1 MALVM
6 ETNLPLPVKRGKV
19 RDIYDLGDKLL
30 IVTTDRISAFD
41 VVLPNG
47 IPHKGATLNGLS
59 VYWFNETKNII
70 RNHILI
76 SDFSKFPDSVRTHPE
91 LRARS
96 VIVKKARALPV
107 ECVVRG
113 YIAGSLWSAYKRG
126 EKACGIELP
135 AGLQES
141 EKLPEPIFTPATKAT
156 SGHDEN
162 ITFEQVC
169 GLVGKDVADL
179 LKETSIRIYED
190 ACAKAEKNGIIL
202 ADTKFEFGLLGDE
215 VIIIDE
221 MLTPDSS
228 RFWPASEYAVGRS
241 QPPFD
246 KQYVRDYLE
255 SIKWDKKPP
264 APQLP
269 ASVVEETSKKYLEA
283 YRRLTGKE
291 LED

>member
-1 MALVM
+1 
-6 ETNLPLPVKRGKV
+6 V
-19 RDIYDLGDKLL
+19 R
-30 IVTTDRISAFD
+30 
-41 VVLPNG
+41 
-47 IPHKGATLNGLS
+47 
-59 VYWFNETKNII
+59 
-70 RNHILI
+70 
-76 SDFSKFPDSVRTHPE
+76 
-91 LRARS
+91 
-96 VIVKKARALPV
+96 KAKALPV

-113 YIAGSLWSAYKRG
+113 YITGSLWSAYKRG
-126 EKACGIELP
+126 EKVCGIGLP

-141 EKLPEPIFTPATKAT
+141 EKLPEPVFTPTTKAT

-169 GLVGKDVADL
+169 GLVGKDIANL
-179 LKETSIRIYED
+179 LRETSIRIYEG
-190 ACAKAEKNGIIL
+190 ACAKAEKNGIII
-202 ADTKFEFGLLGDE
+202 ADTKFEFGMLGGE

-228 RFWPASEYAVGRS
+228 RFWPAGEYAVGKS
-241 QPPFD
+241 QPSFD

-269 ASVVEETSKKYLEA
+269 ADIVEETSRKYLEA
-283 YRRLTGKE
+283 YKRLTGKE